1 MADTPYFTQSEAADF
16 LRISERTLERWRVE
30 GNGPRFRRFG
40 RRIVYAQGDLENWA
54 NSRCFTSTSATQSTT
69 AE

>member
-1 MADTPYFTQSEAADF
+1 MAQSIYLNQDEAADF

-40 RRIVYAQGDLENWA
+40 RRVVYSKTDLDTWA
-54 NSRCFTSTSATQSTT
+54 DGRCYQSTSET
-69 AE
+69 EPLVV

>member
-1 MADTPYFTQSEAADF
+1 MASLQYVTQSEAADF

-40 RRIVYAQGDLENWA
+40 RRIVYAQSDLESWA
-54 NSRCFTSTSATQSTT
+54 DGRCYQSTSEAVPRTV
-69 AE
+69 

>member
-1 MADTPYFTQSEAADF
+1 MAETPYFTQSEAADF

-40 RRIVYAQGDLENWA
+40 RRIVYAQGDLEGWA
-54 NSRCFTSTSATQSTT
+54 NGRCYQSTSATEPLQV
-69 AE
+69 